1 MKGEVFELKDD
12 CEQQTVVEKLLF
24 GEYETLIEVAT
35 DVNGGQESKLIE
47 KILYKQMHKLLR
59 EDLKKKVCWQKNKFL
74 F

>member
-24 GEYETLIEVAT
+24 GEYETLIEMTT

-47 KILYKQMHKLLR
+47 KILYKQMRKLLR
-59 EDLKKKVCWQKNKFL
+59 EDLKKKVC
-74 F
+74 